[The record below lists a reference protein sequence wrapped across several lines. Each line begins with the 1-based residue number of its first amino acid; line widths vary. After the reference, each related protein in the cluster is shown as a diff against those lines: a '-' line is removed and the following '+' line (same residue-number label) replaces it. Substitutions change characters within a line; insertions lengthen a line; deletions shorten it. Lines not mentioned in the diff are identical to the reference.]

1 MSNSLQEQTISS
13 FTEKWSNNKDLAFS
27 ETLREGSSIQKWIL
41 KRNGFDS
48 LTQFQEWLANRD
60 RILDAGCGN
69 GRVTALLNANTSEKH
84 EIVGID
90 LSSAEI
96 ASKNLSNLSNIE
108 IHKKNLLGDLSDL
121 GCFDLIYCQEV
132 LHHTSDP
139 KASFSNL
146 CKLLKPFGEIAIY
159 VYKKKAPVREYADD
173 YIRGLV
179 SDLSYEE
186 ASKEM
191 SQLTELGKTLSNLK
205 VKIKV
210 PEIKSL
216 DIKSGEYDIQR
227 FIYHYF
233 LKCFWNPELSE
244 IENTAVNFDWY
255 HPSISTRHT
264 PEEVRSWFDE
274 NSLKIIHF
282 HEDHYGITARGTF
295 N

>member
-1 MSNSLQEQTISS
+1 MSKSLQEQTISS

-41 KRNGFDS
+41 KRNGFES

-84 EIVGID
+84 AIVGID

-121 GCFDLIYCQEV
+121 GSFDLIYCQEV

-139 KASFSNL
+139 KSSFSNL

-159 VYKKKAPVREYADD
+159 VYKKKAPLREYADD

-216 DIKSGEYDIQR
+216 DIKRGEYDIQR
-227 FIYHYF
+227 FIYYYF

-264 PEEVRSWFDE
+264 PDEVRSWFDE

-282 HEDHYGITARGTF
+282 HEDQYGITARGTF

>member
-1 MSNSLQEQTISS
+1 MSKSLQEQTISS

-41 KRNGFDS
+41 KRNGFES

-84 EIVGID
+84 AIVGID

-121 GCFDLIYCQEV
+121 GSFDLIYCQEV

-139 KASFSNL
+139 KSSFSNL

-159 VYKKKAPVREYADD
+159 VYKKKAPLREYADD

-216 DIKSGEYDIQR
+216 DIKRGEYDIQR

-264 PEEVRSWFDE
+264 PDEVRSWFDE

>member
-1 MSNSLQEQTISS
+1 
-13 FTEKWSNNKDLAFS
+13 
-27 ETLREGSSIQKWIL
+27 
-41 KRNGFDS
+41 
-48 LTQFQEWLANRD
+48 
-60 RILDAGCGN
+60 
-69 GRVTALLNANTSEKH
+69 
-84 EIVGID
+84 
-90 LSSAEI
+90 
-96 ASKNLSNLSNIE
+96 
-108 IHKKNLLGDLSDL
+108 
-121 GCFDLIYCQEV
+121 
-132 LHHTSDP
+132 
-139 KASFSNL
+139 
-146 CKLLKPFGEIAIY
+146 LKPFGEIAIY
-159 VYKKKAPVREYADD
+159 VYKKKAPLREYADD

-216 DIKSGEYDIQR
+216 DIKRGEYDIQR

-264 PEEVRSWFDE
+264 PDEVRSWFDE

>member
-1 MSNSLQEQTISS
+1 MSKSLQEQTISS

-41 KRNGFDS
+41 KRNGFES

-84 EIVGID
+84 AIVGID

-121 GCFDLIYCQEV
+121 GSFDLIYCQEV

-159 VYKKKAPVREYADD
+159 VYKKKAPLREYADD

-216 DIKSGEYDIQR
+216 DIKRGEYDIQR

-264 PEEVRSWFDE
+264 PDEVRSWFDE

-282 HEDHYGITARGTF
+282 HEDQYGITARGTF

>member
-1 MSNSLQEQTISS
+1 MSKSLQEQTISS

-41 KRNGFDS
+41 KRNGFES

-84 EIVGID
+84 AIVGID

-121 GCFDLIYCQEV
+121 GSFDLIYCQEV

-139 KASFSNL
+139 KSSFSNL

-159 VYKKKAPVREYADD
+159 VYKKKAPLREYADD

-205 VKIKV
+205 VKIK
-210 PEIKSL
+210 
-216 DIKSGEYDIQR
+216 
-227 FIYHYF
+227 YH
-233 LKCFWNPELSE
+233 
-244 IENTAVNFDWY
+244 
-255 HPSISTRHT
+255 
-264 PEEVRSWFDE
+264 
-274 NSLKIIHF
+274 
-282 HEDHYGITARGTF
+282 
-295 N
+295 

>member
-1 MSNSLQEQTISS
+1 MSKSLQEQTISS

-41 KRNGFDS
+41 KRNGFES

-69 GRVTALLNANTSEKH
+69 GRVTALLNANSSEKH
-84 EIVGID
+84 AIVGID

-121 GCFDLIYCQEV
+121 GSFDLIYCQEV

-139 KASFSNL
+139 KSSFSNL

-159 VYKKKAPVREYADD
+159 VYKKKAPLREYADD

-216 DIKSGEYDIQR
+216 DIKRGEYDIQR
-227 FIYHYF
+227 FIYYYF

-264 PEEVRSWFDE
+264 PDEVRSWFDE

-282 HEDHYGITARGTF
+282 HEDQYGITARGTF

>member
-1 MSNSLQEQTISS
+1 MSKSLQEQTISS

-41 KRNGFDS
+41 KRNGFES

-69 GRVTALLNANTSEKH
+69 VRVTALLNANTSEKH
-84 EIVGID
+84 AIVGID

-121 GCFDLIYCQEV
+121 GSFDLIYCQEV

-139 KASFSNL
+139 KSSFSNL

-159 VYKKKAPVREYADD
+159 VYKKKAPLREYADD

-216 DIKSGEYDIQR
+216 DIKRGEYDIQR

-264 PEEVRSWFDE
+264 PDEVRSWFDE

-282 HEDHYGITARGTF
+282 HEDQYGITARGTF

>member
-1 MSNSLQEQTISS
+1 MSKSLQEQTISS

-41 KRNGFDS
+41 KRNGFES

-84 EIVGID
+84 AIVGID

-121 GCFDLIYCQEV
+121 GSFDLIYCQEV

-139 KASFSNL
+139 KSSFSNL

-159 VYKKKAPVREYADD
+159 VYKKKAPLREYADD

-216 DIKSGEYDIQR
+216 DIKRGEYDIQR

-264 PEEVRSWFDE
+264 PDEVRSWFDE

-282 HEDHYGITARGTF
+282 HEDQYGITARGNF

>member
-1 MSNSLQEQTISS
+1 MPKSQQEQTVSS
-13 FTEKWSNNKDLAFS
+13 FTEKWSNNMDLAFS

-41 KRNGFDS
+41 KRNGFES
-48 LTQFQEWLANRD
+48 LTQFQGWLANRD

-69 GRVTALLNANTSEKH
+69 GRVTALLKANCSEEHK
-84 EIVGID
+84 IVGID

-96 ASKNLSNLSNIE
+96 ASKNLRNLSNVE
-108 IHKKNLLGDLSDL
+108 IHKKDLLGDLSDL
-121 GCFDLIYCQEV
+121 GNFDLIYCQEV

-139 KASFSNL
+139 LASFSNL
-146 CKLLKPFGEIAIY
+146 CKLLKPSGEIAIY
-159 VYKKKAPVREYADD
+159 VYKKKAPIREYADD

-191 SQLTELGKTLSNLK
+191 SKLTELGKTLSNLK

-216 DIKSGEYDIQR
+216 DIKHGEYDIQR
-227 FIYHYF
+227 FIYHFF

-264 PEEVRSWFDE
+264 LDEVKSWFNV

-295 N
+295 S